1 MADASTLYTVGAYAA
16 LIGIGYAIYHV
27 STQKDKKKGGV
38 AVAKTAKASQPEP
51 RKEDRKKKQRMESYV
66 TDQDAN
72 KASKADSQKEKAAEA
87 THKLPGHDAE
97 KQEKIDNREFAKQL
111 SKAKEGAKFSTKN
124 DGPKQREK
132 TVKQSKANKTKAAP
146 AAPEAVPSAP
156 SSNGADADDDESP
169 VVLSP
174 AAGPVDA
181 GGVGDMLEPAPAG
194 PSVLRLTDTEPKKQ
208 KKQKAPKNP
217 EPAETKK
224 QRQNRKKAEAAKAA
238 REETEKERKALEEK
252 QRRTARIAEGR
263 AAKDG
268 SEFMAAVNG
277 NKSVWDG
284 ANGANGANGAAAS
297 KDDASL
303 YAPLDTFE
311 KPAQKTAADK
321 PTPASASASASAP
334 IPKKEAAL
342 SQLESSWI
350 SALPSEEEQME
361 MLKEESDE
369 WNTVK
374 SKSSKKSKKA
384 PSVESGEETAQVRSA
399 AQPKQPAEAN
409 AKKSTKPVAAK
420 NFGGSFSALTTKDD
434 DAEEEEAEE
443 EWDV

>member
-1 MADASTLYTVGAYAA
+1 MADTNMLYTVGAYAA
-16 LIGIGYAIYHV
+16 LIGVGYAFYYV

-38 AVAKTAKASQPEP
+38 TITKPAKVTQPEI

-72 KASKADSQKEKAAEA
+72 KASKADSQKAKATETTQWPTGQPSA
-87 THKLPGHDAE
+87 D
-97 KQEKIDNREFAKQL
+97 KQEKNDDREFAKQL
-111 SKAKEGAKFSTKN
+111 AKAKEGAKFNTKN

-146 AAPEAVPSAP
+146 AAPEVVPSAP

-174 AAGPVDA
+174 ATSPVDVS
-181 GGVGDMLEPAPAG
+181 GVSDMLEPTPTG
-194 PSVLRLTDTEPKKQ
+194 PSVLRLTDTESKN
-208 KKQKAPKNP
+208 KKQKAAKNP
-217 EPAETKK
+217 EPVETKK

-238 REETEKERKALEEK
+238 REESEKERKVLEEK

-277 NKSVWDG
+277 NKNAWDG
-284 ANGANGANGAAAS
+284 TNGASA
-297 KDDASL
+297 KKEDASV

-311 KPAQKTAADK
+311 KPAQKPAQKKAAEK
-321 PTPASASASASAP
+321 AAPAPA
-334 IPKKEAAL
+334 PKKEAV
-342 SQLESSWI
+342 QNLESSWI

-374 SKSSKKSKKA
+374 SKSAKKSKKA
-384 PSVESGEETAQVRSA
+384 SSAESGEETTQARPA
-399 AQPKQPAEAN
+399 PQPKQPVETSAN
-409 AKKSTKPVAAK
+409 KVTKPAATK
-420 NFGGSFSALTTKDD
+420 SFGGSFSALTIKGD
-434 DAEEEEAEE
+434 DAEEDAEE

>member
-1 MADASTLYTVGAYAA
+1 MADTNMIYTVGAYAA
-16 LIGIGYAIYHV
+16 LIGVGYAFYYV
-27 STQKDKKKGGV
+27 STQKDKKKSTV
-38 AVAKTAKASQPEP
+38 AITKPAKVSQPET

-66 TDQDAN
+66 TDQDVN
-72 KASKADSQKEKAAEA
+72 KTSKADSQKAKAPEA
-87 THKLPGHDAE
+87 PQWTGNQQDAE
-97 KQEKIDNREFAKQL
+97 KQEMIDNREFAKQL
-111 SKAKEGAKFSTKN
+111 AKAKEGAKFNSKN
-124 DGPKQREK
+124 EGPKQREK
-132 TVKQSKANKTKAAP
+132 TVKQSKANKAKATP
-146 AAPEAVPSAP
+146 APEVVPSAP

-174 AAGPVDA
+174 ATSPVDVS
-181 GGVGDMLEPAPAG
+181 GVSDMLEPAPAG
-194 PSVLRLTDTEPKKQ
+194 PSVLRLTDTESKKD
-208 KKQKAPKNP
+208 KKQKAAKNP

-238 REETEKERKALEEK
+238 REETEKVRKVLEEK

-277 NKSVWDG
+277 NNAW
-284 ANGANGANGAAAS
+284 NGTNGTKDAAAM
-297 KDDASL
+297 KEDASV

-311 KPAQKTAADK
+311 KPAQKKAADK
-321 PTPASASASASAP
+321 TTPAPA
-334 IPKKEAAL
+334 PKKEAV
-342 SQLESSWI
+342 QNLESSWI

-384 PSVESGEETAQVRSA
+384 PSADSGEETPQARPA
-399 AQPKQPAEAN
+399 AQPKQPADTNAN
-409 AKKSTKPVAAK
+409 KSTRPVAAK
-420 NFGGSFSALTTKDD
+420 NFGGSFSALTIKGDD
-434 DAEEEEAEE
+434 VEEDAEE

>member
-1 MADASTLYTVGAYAA
+1 MADANLLYTVGAYAT

-27 STQKDKKKGGV
+27 TTQKDKKKGNV
-38 AVAKTAKASQPEP
+38 TITKTAKVSQPEP

-66 TDQDAN
+66 TDQDTN
-72 KASKADSQKEKAAEA
+72 KASKADAQKEKAAEA
-87 THKLPGHDAE
+87 NQWLSNDAE

-111 SKAKEGAKFSTKN
+111 SKAKEGAKFNNKN
-124 DGPKQREK
+124 EGPKQREK
-132 TVKQSKANKTKAAP
+132 TVKQSKANKAKAAP

-169 VVLSP
+169 VILSP
-174 AAGPVDA
+174 ETRPVDA
-181 GGVGDMLEPAPAG
+181 SGVSDMLEPVPAG
-194 PSVLRLTDTEPKKQ
+194 PSVLRLTDTESKKQ
-208 KKQKAPKNP
+208 KKQKAAKNP
-217 EPAETKK
+217 EPVETKK

-238 REETEKERKALEEK
+238 REETEKERKALEEA

-277 NKSVWDG
+277 NKTVWDG
-284 ANGANGANGAAAS
+284 TNGANGAAAK

-311 KPAQKTAADK
+311 KPAQKKGANK
-321 PTPASASASASAP
+321 STPAPA
-334 IPKKEAAL
+334 PKKEAAP
-342 SQLESSWI
+342 LESSWI

-374 SKSSKKSKKA
+374 SKSSKKSRKA
-384 PSVESGEETAQVRSA
+384 PSVESGEETSQARAA
-399 AQPKQPAEAN
+399 AQSKQPVETTTKKA
-409 AKKSTKPVAAK
+409 AKPAAAK

-434 DAEEEEAEE
+434 DAEEEAEE

>member
-1 MADASTLYTVGAYAA
+1 MADTNMLYTVGAYAA
-16 LIGIGYAIYHV
+16 LIGVGYAFYHI

-38 AVAKTAKASQPEP
+38 TITKPVKDSQPVT

-66 TDQDAN
+66 TDQDTN
-72 KASKADSQKEKAAEA
+72 KASKADAQKAKAVE
-87 THKLPGHDAE
+87 TPQWSSNQKDAE
-97 KQEKIDNREFAKQL
+97 NQEKIDNREFAKQL
-111 SKAKEGAKFSTKN
+111 AKAKEGAKFNTKN

-132 TVKQSKANKTKAAP
+132 TVKQSKANKPKAAPAP

-174 AAGPVDA
+174 ATKPADVS
-181 GGVGDMLEPAPAG
+181 GVSDMLEPAPAG
-194 PSVLRLTDTEPKKQ
+194 PSVLRLTDTESKKD

-238 REETEKERKALEEK
+238 REETEKERKVLEEK

-277 NKSVWDG
+277 NKNVWDG
-284 ANGANGANGAAAS
+284 TNGTNGAAEK

-311 KPAQKTAADK
+311 KPAQKKKAAEK
-321 PTPASASASASAP
+321 ATPPPA
-334 IPKKEAAL
+334 PKKEAV
-342 SQLESSWI
+342 QNLESSWI

-374 SKSSKKSKKA
+374 SKSSKKGKKA
-384 PSVESGEETAQVRSA
+384 PSAESGEETPA
-399 AQPKQPAEAN
+399 ARPAPQPKQLSETSAN
-409 AKKSTKPVAAK
+409 KSTKPVAAK
-420 NFGGSFSALTTKDD
+420 SFGGSFSALTVKGDD
-434 DAEEEEAEE
+434 VEDDAEE

>member
-1 MADASTLYTVGAYAA
+1 MADTNMLYTVGAYAA
-16 LIGIGYAIYHV
+16 LIGVGYAFYYV
-27 STQKDKKKGGV
+27 STQKDKKKGSV
-38 AVAKTAKASQPEP
+38 TITKPAKVSQPET
-51 RKEDRKKKQRMESYV
+51 RKEDRKKKQRMESFV
-66 TDQDAN
+66 TEQDTN
-72 KASKADSQKEKAAEA
+72 KASKADSQKAKAAETPQRPSNQKA
-87 THKLPGHDAE
+87 AE
-97 KQEKIDNREFAKQL
+97 NQEEIDNREFAKQL
-111 SKAKEGAKFSTKN
+111 AKAKEGAKFNTKN

-132 TVKQSKANKTKAAP
+132 TVKQSKANKSKAAP

-174 AAGPVDA
+174 ATSPVDVS
-181 GGVGDMLEPAPAG
+181 GVNDMLEPAPAG
-194 PSVLRLTDTEPKKQ
+194 PSVLRLTDTESKKD

-224 QRQNRKKAEAAKAA
+224 QRQNKKKAEAAKVA
-238 REETEKERKALEEK
+238 REEAEKERKVLEEK

-277 NKSVWDG
+277 NKNAWDG
-284 ANGANGANGAAAS
+284 TNGTNGAAEK
-297 KDDASL
+297 KDDASI

-311 KPAQKTAADK
+311 KAAQKKKAAEK
-321 PTPASASASASAP
+321 ATPAPA
-334 IPKKEAAL
+334 PKKEAV
-342 SQLESSWI
+342 QNLESSWI

-374 SKSSKKSKKA
+374 SKSSKKAKKA
-384 PSVESGEETAQVRSA
+384 PSADSGEETPQARPA
-399 AQPKQPAEAN
+399 AQPKQLAETSAN
-409 AKKSTKPVAAK
+409 KSTKPVATK
-420 NFGGSFSALTTKDD
+420 NFGGSFSALTVKGDD
-434 DAEEEEAEE
+434 VEEDAEE

>member
-1 MADASTLYTVGAYAA
+1 MADASMLYTIGAYAT
-16 LIGIGYAIYHV
+16 LIGLGYAIYHV
-27 STQKDKKKGGV
+27 STQKDKKKGG
-38 AVAKTAKASQPEP
+38 AAIAKPAKSSQPEP
-51 RKEDRKKKQRMESYV
+51 RKEDRKKKQRVQTYV

-72 KASKADSQKEKAAEA
+72 KASKAENEKGA
-87 THKLPGHDAE
+87 DANQWLTNE
-97 KQEKIDNREFAKQL
+97 PDADKQEQLNNREFARQL
-111 SKAKEGAKFSTKN
+111 SKAKEGAKFNAKS

-132 TVKQSKANKTKAAP
+132 TVKQSKANKTKATTTTQ

-174 AAGPVDA
+174 ETRAVDA
-181 GGVGDMLEPAPAG
+181 SGVGDMLEPAPAG
-194 PSVLRLTDTEPKKQ
+194 PSVLRLTDTESKNQ
-208 KKQKAPKNP
+208 KKPKASKNP
-217 EPAETKK
+217 EPVETKK

-238 REETEKERKALEEK
+238 REEAEKERKVLEEK

-277 NKSVWDG
+277 NKSAWDG
-284 ANGANGANGAAAS
+284 TNGTNGATAK

-311 KPAQKTAADK
+311 QPVEKKAAKSAAPA
-321 PTPASASASASAP
+321 PA
-334 IPKKEAAL
+334 PKKEAAP
-342 SQLESSWI
+342 LESSWI

-361 MLKEESDE
+361 LLKEESDE

-374 SKSSKKSKKA
+374 SKSKKSKKA
-384 PSVESGEETAQVRSA
+384 PSVDSGEEATQARPAAQVKQSA
-399 AQPKQPAEAN
+399 ETNTKKAAKPA
-409 AKKSTKPVAAK
+409 AAK

-434 DAEEEEAEE
+434 DAEEDAEE